1 MTARVEAWLRQAQ
14 SDLAVGKLT
23 EKEGFHS
30 QACYHYSKAAEKA
43 LKGALISLG
52 VLPPYSH
59 SLDRLINALDQQGV
73 KSNALKELHVKALS
87 RMSSETRYP
96 QDDEAPVDR
105 FDAKDSAQARTI
117 AEGILMFVK
126 SILKPEDNV

>member
-1 MTARVEAWLRQAQ
+1 MTTRVEAWLRQAD
-14 SDLAVGKLT
+14 SDLAVGQLT
-23 EKEGFHS
+23 EANGFHS
-30 QACYHYSKAAEKA
+30 QACYHYSQAAEKA
-43 LKGALISLG
+43 LKGTLISLG

-73 KSNALKELHVKALS
+73 KSSALKELHVKALS

-117 AEGILMFVK
+117 AEGILIVVK